1 MSNSQVRVFLEPS
14 AFAAVVLIFRYF
26 VQPPVLVAR
35 NTRKMCFLELVS
47 LFKKVF
53 DKNLFVFLPSI
64 FHFFFFPSVLP
75 SVNQQQ
81 MSSNE

>member
-14 AFAAVVLIFRYF
+14 AFAAVALIFRYF
-26 VQPPVLVAR
+26 VQPPVVVAR
-35 NTRKMCFLELVS
+35 NTPKMCFLELVS

-53 DKNLFVFLPSI
+53 DKKTFCFSSI
-64 FHFFFFPSVLP
+64 FHVFFFPSVLP